1 MEPQGRD
8 PRREVLHTRS
18 SSERKR
24 PMRYRL
30 TNTPRDFQIERVWRA
45 IAALSLVLNVLLMV
59 GLIVV
64 GRSQS
69 RSTETM
75 TALVGDVRDGFS
87 ALMSADLTAEVGV
100 SQQIPIELELPLQQ
114 DTVVTLTEQTSVEG
128 ALITI
133 QTSNFQVYNAPAIV
147 VLPPGTRLPIALDVN
162 IPLRTTVPIELE
174 VPVRF
179 TIAGSDLGPAFEAL
193 VEDLDT
199 LGGVTP

>member
-1 MEPQGRD
+1 MEPQGRE
-8 PRREVLHTRS
+8 PRREVPRTHS

-30 TNTPRDFQIERVWRA
+30 TNPQRDLQIEKGWRA

-75 TALVGDVRDGFS
+75 NALVGDVRDGFS
-87 ALMSADLTAEVGV
+87 ALMSADLMAEVGV
-100 SQQIPIELELPLQQ
+100 SQQIPLELELPLQQ
-114 DTVVTLTEQTSVEG
+114 DAVVTLTEQTSVEG

-133 QTSNFQVYNAPAIV
+133 QTSNFQVYNAPAMV

-162 IPLRTTVPIELE
+162 VPLRTTVPIELE

-179 TIAGSDLGPAFEAL
+179 SIAGSDLGPAFEAL
-193 VEDLDT
+193 IEDLDT